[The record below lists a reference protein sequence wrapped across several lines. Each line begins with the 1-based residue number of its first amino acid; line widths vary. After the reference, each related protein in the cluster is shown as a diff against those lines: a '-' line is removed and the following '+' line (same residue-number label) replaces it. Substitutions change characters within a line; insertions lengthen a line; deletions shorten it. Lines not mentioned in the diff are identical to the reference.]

1 MNLCVIGKPL
11 KHSFSPVIHNYWL
24 RKYSKPYIYE
34 KKEIESSFLPDI
46 ISQMKNKKLIGVN
59 VTIPYKRSV
68 YNLLKNLDINAKKS
82 KAVNTIYL
90 KDEKVFGQNTDG
102 VGYCQALKQE
112 MNFDVMNKNILV
124 LGSGGASFG
133 IVSELINRGVSKI
146 IVSNRT
152 LEKSYELIKNFKNKI
167 TKFEVMKWE
176 ELKPSSNTDL
186 IINTT
191 SFGMKKNQ
199 EIQVNIQNL
208 KNSTIYS
215 DIIYNPKK
223 TLTMKTFEDKG
234 FLTQNGLG
242 MLVNQ
247 AAEAFRLWFNINL
260 TKQDINEAKDLCEE
274 TY

>member
-11 KHSFSPVIHNYWL
+11 KHSFSPIIHNYWL

-59 VTIPYKRSV
+59 VTIPYKRNV

-152 LEKSYELIKNFKNKI
+152 LKRSYELIKNFKNKI